1 MNTEKSIVNNLKAK
15 SIQVKKLILDI
26 SHKAQ
31 VGHIGSALSIADI
44 LTVLYFTTLKVD
56 PKNPKKI
63 NRDRFILSK
72 GHAVPA
78 LWSILTL
85 KHFFSYKRL
94 FSYCQNKG
102 FLGEHPEHTIPGVE
116 LTTGSLGHGLSVGVG
131 FALAAKINK
140 KKYKSYVL
148 ISDAECNEGEVW
160 QAAASAAHHKLD
172 NLIAI
177 VDYNKVQALGT
188 TKEVLDLEPFRDKWL
203 AFGWNT
209 IECDGHNIPSLYKI
223 FRKDLKTQAKPTVV
237 IAHTVRGKD
246 VSYMEHKL
254 EWHYLT
260 VNQEQYKQ
268 AVKDL
273 TEMS

>member
-44 LTVLYFTTLKVD
+44 LTILYFSTLNID
-56 PKNPKKI
+56 PKNPK
-63 NRDRFILSK
+63 NAFRDRFILSK

-78 LWSILTL
+78 LWAVLAL
-85 KHFFSYKRL
+85 KGFFSYKKL
-94 FSYCQNKG
+94 FSYCQNNG
-102 FLGEHPEHTIPGVE
+102 YLGEHPEHTVKGVE
-116 LTTGSLGHGLSVGVG
+116 LTTGSLGHGLSVGIG
-131 FALAAKINK
+131 FALAARMNK
-140 KKYKSYVL
+140 FKNKTYVL

-160 QAAASAAHHKLD
+160 QAAITAAHHKLS
-172 NLIAI
+172 NLVTII
-177 VDYNKVQALGT
+177 DYNKVQALGT
-188 TKEVLDLEPFRDKWL
+188 TKEVLDLEPLADKWL
-203 AFGWNT
+203 AFGWNVFET
-209 IECDGHNIPSLYKI
+209 DGHNIPSLLKI
-223 FRKDLKTQAKPTVV
+223 FSKDLKTQTKPSVI
-237 IAHTVRGKD
+237 IAHTVRGKG

-268 AVKDL
+268 AIKQL
-273 TEMS
+273 TEG